1 MNINIKFFS
10 LLLVLIAGFSA
21 SPAFAGECN
30 DTKDNDGDA
39 KIDYPADTNCASADG
54 ASESATGYT
63 TPPGSDDG
71 AVDLGFK
78 LDNPLNSEVDTLP
91 EFLNEIIHIFLV
103 FGVPIVA
110 LAIIYCGFL
119 FVIARG
125 NSEKLTEAKKALGYT
140 LLGAA
145 ILLGAFVI
153 SNLIQGTVDNIQDA
167 TVMRDTFLKYF

>member
-1 MNINIKFFS
+1 MRRYILNYFFIAS
-10 LLLVLIAGFSA
+10 IALSIFGIGNTFVLA
-21 SPAFAGECN
+21 E
-30 DTKDNDGDA
+30 GDA
-39 KIDYPADTNCASADG
+39 APA
-54 ASESATGYT
+54 
-63 TPPGSDDG
+63 DDG

-78 LDNPLNSEVDTLP
+78 LDNPLSGGIDTLP
-91 EFLNEIIHIFLV
+91 EFLYEIIHIFLIV
-103 FGVPIVA
+103 GVPIVA

-153 SNLIQGTVDNIQDA
+153 ANLIQGTVDGIQDA
-167 TVMRDTFLKYF
+167 TTTTTTTTTTPLPKL